1 MHRYQQQCST
11 QTLIKGLEEYHSCN
25 SGLVERR
32 NVSTAEKEFFRC
44 HDVVHV
50 VFGCDTTLSD
60 EAVVKISTIFGT
72 SIGLQ
77 VLRGYGSKE
86 SKEIYRKLSLFDII
100 LTTIQSI
107 ILVPM
112 TIWHCIQ
119 MRKRWPWSNYDRYL
133 EMPLNEIRRKFGI
146 RVAHSR

>member
-1 MHRYQQQCST
+1 MHRYQQQYST

-25 SGLVERR
+25 SGLVKRR
-32 NVSTAEKEFFRC
+32 NVSTAEKKFFRC

-86 SKEIYRKLSLFDII
+86 SKEIYRNLSILDII
-100 LTTIQSI
+100 LTTIKSI
-107 ILVPM
+107 ILVPK
-112 TIWHCIQ
+112 TI
-119 MRKRWPWSNYDRYL
+119 MRCVRMHKRWPWSNYHRYL
-133 EMPLNEIRRKFGI
+133 EMPLGEIRRKVGI
-146 RVAHSR
+146 RVARS